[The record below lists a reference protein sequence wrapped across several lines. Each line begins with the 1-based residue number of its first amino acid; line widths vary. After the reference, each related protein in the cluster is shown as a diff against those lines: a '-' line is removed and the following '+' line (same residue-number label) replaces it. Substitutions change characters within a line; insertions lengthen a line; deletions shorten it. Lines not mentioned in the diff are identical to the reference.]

1 MKTVNVTFEITN
13 EELFN
18 ELVIDVNTSGLKSK
32 GTDSR
37 GNSLGFYGSL
47 EIEKEDGNGWV
58 TTTGEF
64 GTNDYKEELGFVLI
78 VE

>member
-18 ELVIDVNTSGLKSK
+18 QLVIDVDTSGLKKHENSF
-32 GTDSR
+32 R
-37 GNSLGFYGSL
+37 GSIS
-47 EIEKEDGNGWV
+47 IEKENGNGWV

-64 GTNDYKEELGFVLI
+64 GTNDYKEELGFI
-78 VE
+78 IITE